1 MHLVSVQRAGFQYAA
16 LHFGFSQGM
25 CETLRCAI
33 SFSGIMEFSAFLC
46 RRYQA
51 EARENCEL
59 SFKIETGLLENIF
72 NDFAAF

>member
-1 MHLVSVQRAGFQYAA
+1 
-16 LHFGFSQGM
+16 M